1 MEAPFLNSRRSTSN
15 SPSSVLPPAGS
26 FIGRTVADVR
36 IERLLGRGGMAEVYL
51 GYHTSLG
58 RPVAI
63 KILYAHLRDDPILM
77 QMLKGEAAALVAMK
91 HPNIVHCVDCDVVQG
106 RPYIVMDL
114 LEGITLQARLEHL
127 RQQGLLPPLHV
138 VERVV
143 RSAADALDHAHA
155 QGIIHRD
162 LKPANM
168 MLVGKAGPLDP
179 SVPLPQ
185 DVQVVLTD
193 FGVARLMDATESP
206 DMIVGTPAYMSPEQA
221 SGNGSDGRSDIYS
234 LGVVLYQMLA
244 GRVPFEGSDG
254 TVWSVLQEHLHIP
267 PPIIPNSPQALQQI
281 VDRSLAK
288 EPASRFHRAGD
299 LAGAFGKAISTPEAA
314 GGRNPT
320 PARCRPGGR

>member
-1 MEAPFLNSRRSTSN
+1 METPFLDMGPSGPAE
-15 SPSSVLPPAGS
+15 SPSALPTTGS

-36 IERLLGRGGMAEVYL
+36 IDRLLGRGGMAEVYL
-51 GYHTSLG
+51 GYHTRLD

-63 KILYAHLRDDPILM
+63 KIHFAHLRDDPILM
-77 QMLKGEAAALVAMK
+77 QMVKGEAAALVAMK
-91 HPNIVHCVDCDVVQG
+91 HPNIVHCVDCDVIQG

-155 QGIIHRD
+155 QGILHRD

-179 SVPLPQ
+179 SLPLPE

-193 FGVARLMDATESP
+193 FGLARLMDSTEDP
-206 DMIVGTPAYMSPEQA
+206 EMIVGTPAYMSPEQA
-221 SGNGSDGRSDIYS
+221 SGTEVDARSDIYS
-234 LGVVLYQMLA
+234 LGVILFQMLA
-244 GRVPFEGSDG
+244 GRVPFEGADG
-254 TVWSVLQEHLHIP
+254 SVWSVLDDHLRIQP
-267 PPIIPNSPQALQQI
+267 PMVPNTPRALQQV

-288 EPASRFHRAGD
+288 VPDSRFSRAGD
-299 LAGAFGKAISTPEAA
+299 LAKAFGKAISSRSDRRK
-314 GGRNPT
+314 G
-320 PARCRPGGR
+320 